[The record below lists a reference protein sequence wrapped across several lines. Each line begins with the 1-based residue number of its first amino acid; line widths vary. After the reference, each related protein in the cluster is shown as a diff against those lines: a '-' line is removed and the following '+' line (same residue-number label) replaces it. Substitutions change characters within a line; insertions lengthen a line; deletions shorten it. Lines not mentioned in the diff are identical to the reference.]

1 VRWRL
6 ALAAAFS
13 VSVAAAVPITNAD
26 LDPPTLPVVPIP
38 PPPPAPVPAPA
49 PVVAA
54 NPVNAVDTELDR
66 MDQTERELKA
76 ELADL
81 SHDAEG
87 ARARTI
93 LRGRAYVRLARAG
106 LLPVGGGFQSLVDHA
121 TRVERVKK
129 ALARDV
135 QVERGFAERR
145 IAIGK
150 ELERLRQK
158 RAPVE
163 VQAKALAHARDA
175 LLEAQDRQ
183 LAFQRAFESG
193 NSHTAVYGAG
203 PGPVDPSELARGFA
217 SMKGRVPFPI
227 PGRAEL
233 HSSRRPG
240 TDGPGIEMRAPK
252 GTPVRAVYPGRVAF
266 ADEYAA
272 YGKAV
277 IVDHGDSYYTVSA
290 NLSEFAVRVGDD
302 VTGGTRIGT
311 VGDMGQGTML
321 YFEIRMGTG
330 IVDPAEWFG
339 I

>member
-1 VRWRL
+1 MLPWARQRHTAACAACWRYEL
-6 ALAAAFS
+6 RLRAALAIGLFVSAAS
-13 VSVAAAVPITNAD
+13 ALPVAD
-26 LDPPTLPVVPIP
+26 DDSTLPM
-38 PPPPAPVPAPA
+38 APVSD
-49 PVVAA
+49 
-54 NPVNAVDTELDR
+54 VDNELER
-66 MDQTERELKA
+66 ISQNERELKD
-76 ELADL
+76 ELTDL
-81 SHDAEG
+81 SRDAAR

-93 LRGRAYVRLARAG
+93 ARGRAYVRLARAG

-121 TRVERVKK
+121 TKVERVKK
-129 ALARDV
+129 ALERDV
-135 QVERGFAERR
+135 RLERALADRR
-145 IAIGK
+145 IAISK
-150 ELERLRQK
+150 QLEVLRKRSAPLELQ
-158 RAPVE
+158 
-163 VQAKALAHARDA
+163 QKALSHARDA

-217 SMKGRVPFPI
+217 SMKGRLPFPI

-233 HSSRRPG
+233 HSARRPG
-240 TDGPGIEMRAPK
+240 TDGPGIEMHAPR
-252 GTPVRAVYPGRVAF
+252 GTPVRAVYPGRIAF

-290 NLSEFAVRVGDD
+290 NLGEFAVHVGDE
-302 VTGGTRIGT
+302 VTTGTRLGS

-321 YFEIRMGTG
+321 YFEIRMGTDTA
-330 IVDPAEWFG
+330 DPAEWFG

>member
-1 VRWRL
+1 VKLRV
-6 ALAAAFS
+6 ALATAFS
-13 VSVAAAVPITNAD
+13 LSVAAA
-26 LDPPTLPVVPIP
+26 LPVADDDDFQAPM
-38 PPPPAPVPAPA
+38 PPPPAPVAAP
-49 PVVAA
+49 
-54 NPVNAVDTELDR
+54 NPVNSVDSELDR
-66 MDQTERELKA
+66 MNQTERELRT

-81 SHDAEG
+81 AREG
-87 ARARTI
+87 EQARARTI
-93 LRGRAYVRLARAG
+93 ARARAYVRLARAG

-121 TRVERVKK
+121 TKVERAKK
-129 ALARDV
+129 ALERDV
-135 QVERGFAERR
+135 QIEKGFVERRL
-145 IAIGK
+145 AIGK
-150 ELERLRQK
+150 ELERLKAK
-158 RAPVE
+158 RVPVE
-163 VQAKALAHARDA
+163 MQQKALAHARDA

-183 LAFQRAFESG
+183 LAFQRAFQSG

-252 GTPVRAVYPGRVAF
+252 GTPVRAVYPGRIAF
-266 ADEYAA
+266 ADQYAA

-277 IVDHGDSYYTVSA
+277 IIDHGESYYTVSA
-290 NLSEFAVRVGDD
+290 NLSEFSVNVGDE
-302 VTGGTRIGT
+302 VTTGSRIGT

-321 YFEIRMGTG
+321 YFEIRMGTDT
-330 IVDPAEWFG
+330 VDPAEWFG